1 MVDYFSLAVSH
12 GLIMLVLWRLL
23 FRPDLDVEAGVEADD
38 RPGMR
43 DRSGA

>member
-23 FRPDLDVEAGVEADD
+23 FRRDLDVEAKASDPAAQD
-38 RPGMR
+38 
-43 DRSGA
+43 